1 MKCYLTSCFAGFII
15 LDENC
20 TLIDYELFPRSKLA
34 ERLLEIE
41 NGNLT
46 REEELL
52 LKRIVKKYDSVV
64 IETNLPHSRYK
75 NLKESSKFSFETPSI
90 GGEFLRSNLEYVLE
104 KTDFNLDD
112 GFEFAAHNVS
122 IELTGKKL
130 MASSEAEDLLLI
142 QAINAIDDLD
152 ETIGKL
158 VERIREWYAVHF
170 PELDRVRNH
179 ENYVKLVA
187 DYGDRDSIMDSGLL
201 NSEMG
206 LKKGIDK
213 SIGADIGE
221 SDLAIIVGF
230 ARSLKSLQESRKSI
244 TEYVDMK
251 MGEIAPNL
259 RDLCGYSLGAKLIAH
274 VGSMKRLAMLPSSTV
289 QIIGAEKAL
298 FRHLKT
304 GENPPKHGLIYQ
316 HPDVRGAKWWIRGK
330 IARALA
336 AKISLAARKDVFSGE
351 YDPSIGEGFEIKVK
365 EIEKENPF
373 PKRSTANSKPDKK
386 KDKKKRKKKE
396 KYKKKI
402 SDYY

>member
-1 MKCYLTSCFAGFII
+1 
-15 LDENC
+15 
-20 TLIDYELFPRSKLA
+20 
-34 ERLLEIE
+34 
-41 NGNLT
+41 
-46 REEELL
+46 
-52 LKRIVKKYDSVV
+52 
-64 IETNLPHSRYK
+64 
-75 NLKESSKFSFETPSI
+75 
-90 GGEFLRSNLEYVLE
+90 
-104 KTDFNLDD
+104 
-112 GFEFAAHNVS
+112 
-122 IELTGKKL
+122 
-130 MASSEAEDLLLI
+130 
-142 QAINAIDDLD
+142 
-152 ETIGKL
+152 
-158 VERIREWYAVHF
+158 VHF

-213 SIGADIGE
+213 SIGAEIGE

-351 YDPSIGEGFEIKVK
+351 YDPSIEEGFEIKVK
-365 EIEKENPF
+365 EIEKDNPF
-373 PKRSTANSKPDKK
+373 PKRSTASSKPDKK

>member
-104 KTDFNLDD
+104 KTGFNLDY
-112 GFEFAAHNVS
+112 GLESVVHNVS

-130 MASSEAEDLLLI
+130 MESSEAEDLLLI

-179 ENYVKLVA
+179 VSTEHCDFCTPFEGFLGNFNPHLT
-187 DYGDRDSIMDSGLL
+187 
-201 NSEMG
+201 
-206 LKKGIDK
+206 
-213 SIGADIGE
+213 GA
-221 SDLAIIVGF
+221 AV
-230 ARSLKSLQESRKSI
+230 
-244 TEYVDMK
+244 
-251 MGEIAPNL
+251 
-259 RDLCGYSLGAKLIAH
+259 GYSPYLVYCL
-274 VGSMKRLAMLPSSTV
+274 VG
-289 QIIGAEKAL
+289 
-298 FRHLKT
+298 
-304 GENPPKHGLIYQ
+304 
-316 HPDVRGAKWWIRGK
+316 
-330 IARALA
+330 
-336 AKISLAARKDVFSGE
+336 
-351 YDPSIGEGFEIKVK
+351 
-365 EIEKENPF
+365 
-373 PKRSTANSKPDKK
+373 
-386 KDKKKRKKKE
+386 
-396 KYKKKI
+396 
-402 SDYY
+402 

>member
-34 ERLLEIE
+34 EKLLEIE

-46 REEELL
+46 REEESL
-52 LKRIVKKYDSVV
+52 LKRIVKKFDSVV
-64 IETNLPHSRYK
+64 IETNLPHSKYK
-75 NLKESSKFSFETPSI
+75 NLKDSSKFLFETPSI
-90 GGEFLRSNLEYVLE
+90 GGEFLRSNTAHLLE
-104 KTDFNLDD
+104 KTGFNLDD
-112 GFEFAAHNVS
+112 GFETTIHDVL
-122 IELTGKKL
+122 IGLTEKKL
-130 MASSEAEDLLLI
+130 MESSEAEDLLLI

-152 ETIGKL
+152 ETTGKL
-158 VERIREWYAVHF
+158 VERVREWYSVHF

-179 ENYVKLVA
+179 ESYVKLVA
-187 DYGDRDSIMDSGLL
+187 EYGDRDAIIDSGLL

-213 SIGADIGE
+213 SIGAEIGE
-221 SDLAIIVGF
+221 TDLRIIKGF
-230 ARSLKSLQESRKSI
+230 AESLKSLQESRNSI
-244 TEYVDMK
+244 TEYVDTKMK
-251 MGEIAPNL
+251 EIAPNL

-274 VGSMKRLAMLPSSTV
+274 VGSIRRLSMLPSSTV
-289 QIIGAEKAL
+289 QILGAEKAL

-330 IARALA
+330 VARTLA
-336 AKISLAARKDVFSGE
+336 AKISLAVRKDVFSGE
-351 YDPSIGEGFEIKVK
+351 YDPTIKENFEIKVK
-365 EIEKENPF
+365 EIEKDNPF
-373 PKRSTANSKPDKK
+373 PKRSTASSKPDKK
-386 KDKKKRKKKE
+386 KDKKKKKKKD